1 MINKIVIVMLF
12 FLSTVVHSVYANS
25 VEIIDATLKK
35 NTDAMWSVSVTLK
48 HADTGWDHYA
58 NNWRI
63 INEKGNVI
71 GDRVLYHP
79 HVNEQPFT
87 RSLSN
92 VSIKETDRYLYII
105 AHDTIN
111 GWSPEKLKIDL
122 SQLKNGMLKVVK

>member
-1 MINKIVIVMLF
+1 MINKILIVILF
-12 FLSTVVHSVYANS
+12 FLSTIVHTVYANS
-25 VEIIDATLKK
+25 VEIIDATFKK
-35 NTDAMWSVSVTLK
+35 NTGTNWSVSVTLK

-63 INEKGNVI
+63 IDEKGNVI

-105 AHDTIN
+105 AHDTIH